1 MLMSALGGKQ
11 TLAKLLRT
19 ESFPRCF
26 ATSRVRSPQ
35 VNVSVPAAGTHCFL
49 VRFILM
55 KLIDPDE
62 YRAQA
67 KHCREL
73 AMSTKDAEIEQLFL
87 QTAEDLE
94 GQADRLET
102 SDMR

>member
-1 MLMSALGGKQ
+1 MDM
-11 TLAKLLRT
+11 
-19 ESFPRCF
+19 P
-26 ATSRVRSPQ
+26 P
-35 VNVSVPAAGTHCFL
+35 PAAGTQCPL

-87 QTAEDLE
+87 KTAEDLE

-102 SDMR
+102 SDMTR